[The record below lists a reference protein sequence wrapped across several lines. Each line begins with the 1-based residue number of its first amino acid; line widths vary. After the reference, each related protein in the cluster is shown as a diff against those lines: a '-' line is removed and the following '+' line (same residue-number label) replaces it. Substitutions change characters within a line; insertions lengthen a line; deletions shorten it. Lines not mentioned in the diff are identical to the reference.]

1 MKMKCWWDYAEYHH
15 EPGLDR
21 TDGQFSLEEKTCLA
35 RVMRVDHSGESRFYV
50 APAADGTGTWYA
62 WGEWHGCVDL
72 PNGSR
77 ATQISDEADDATYT
91 FADDGAFLSC
101 REDAMTAI
109 YRWIHR
115 DLELD
120 LAKSNAEQGV

>member
-1 MKMKCWWDYAEYHH
+1 MKMKCWWDYAEYHN
-15 EPGLDR
+15 EPVLDR
-21 TDGQFSLEEKTCLA
+21 TDRQFSLEEKTCVA
-35 RVMRVDHSGESRFYV
+35 RVTQVDHSGENRFYV
-50 APAADGTGTWYA
+50 VPAADGTWYA

-72 PNGSR
+72 PNESR

-91 FADDGAFLSC
+91 FADDGAFFSC
-101 REDAMTAI
+101 REDALAAI

-120 LAKSNAEQGV
+120 LAKSKAEEGV